1 MMLSS
6 RLTHGGWR
14 AVSPP
19 SSANWAA
26 SLFSALFPTNQKDLL
41 VYKRCTVMANQ
52 SDFSFRHKRNLAKV
66 KCRWHPYLKF
76 INFWTANRTKQPETL
91 LLLTNWSS
99 IRCIVPE
106 QHFIIDMNNSDRF
119 LFWQKSA
126 VEGVNSKASNLLQ
139 FVIHTTFHVM
149 AFRHYNVYAMWG
161 EKITRFV
168 SHKENIIH
176 LGITK
181 GAKELATIKVKS
193 YSFWTDWSVK
203 TFHFNIALK

>member
-26 SLFSALFPTNQKDLL
+26 SLFLHFFQPIKKIYWSTSGA
-41 VYKRCTVMANQ
+41 VMANQ

-66 KCRWHPYLKF
+66 KCRWHPYLEF

-126 VEGVNSKASNLLQ
+126 VEGVSSNASNLLQ

-176 LGITK
+176 LGITT
-181 GAKELATIKVKS
+181 GAILLATIKVKS